1 MLILYSASRL
11 STSLHAARHHETTQD
26 THGPLLQ
33 PPDASARRPKESG
46 TLSDLQSAI
55 TLYLISW
62 PVLAVFV
69 GFVWT
74 SGWIEL
80 DWMLTFWVMVVYGVT
95 VRPPG
100 LAFGHKADWVRIGG
114 VLDLF
119 GASYDAVLLVQK
131 P

>member
-1 MLILYSASRL
+1 VRYSKSHPGIKSYARRLKLLPVYSASRL

-26 THGPLLQ
+26 TDGPLLQ
-33 PPDASARRPKESG
+33 PPDDSRHPSEPG

-55 TLYLISW
+55 TLFLISW

-95 VRPPG
+95 VRLSR
-100 LAFGHKADWVRIGG
+100 LAFGHEADESG
-114 VLDLF
+114 
-119 GASYDAVLLVQK
+119 
-131 P
+131 